1 MKNKKLIT
9 IGIIG
14 LLIFIVVI
22 WAVRGYNS
30 LVTTEEN
37 LTKNWAN
44 VESAYQRRLDLIPN
58 LVSTVK
64 GYADFEKSTLIEV
77 TNARKQVTEVKVD
90 ANDPN
95 SFKQFE
101 AAQNNLSNSLSRL
114 LVVVEKYPDLK
125 ANQSFLDLQR
135 ELAGTENRINV
146 ERRKYNDAVQLYNIN
161 LRRFPRNMLAGMFGF
176 DKKPYF
182 EAKPGAENVPEVKF

>member
-176 DKKPYF
+176 DKKTYF